1 VRKPVMGCSTRPRA
15 YSSRSRASASTTPGV
30 IHPAQTLSRGK
41 TARSI
46 TTTSSP
52 ATRSRHAQVDP
63 AGPPPTTTTS
73 AEVTSAVQL
82 GARPGYLGRPTR
94 EGELEEPAPLRRERA
109 VDHPAEGAVVLRA
122 DVLQHAHGHEHV
134 VGAADVAVVVL
145 HEFHAT
151 FEALLPRALARV
163 ADLLGRDVER
173 AHFHPVVAGHVQGQC
188 APPAP
193 RLHDR
198 LARAQADL
206 AADVLELGHLR
217 FLEPRLRAGEVRAGV
232 HELLVQPE
240 AVEVVA
246 DVVVVVDVLAR

>member
-94 EGELEEPAPLRRERA
+94 EGELEELE
-109 VDHPAEGAVVLRA
+109 
-122 DVLQHAHGHEHV
+122 
-134 VGAADVAVVVL
+134 
-145 HEFHAT
+145 
-151 FEALLPRALARV
+151 
-163 ADLLGRDVER
+163 
-173 AHFHPVVAGHVQGQC
+173 VAGQE
-188 APPAP
+188 
-193 RLHDR
+193 R
-198 LARAQADL
+198 DL
-206 AADVLELGHLR
+206 G
-217 FLEPRLRAGEVRAGV
+217 AGEVEPPGAHERLVEHLRHALGRLLEALAPVGEGEGV
-232 HELLVQPE
+232 M
-240 AVEVVA
+240 
-246 DVVVVVDVLAR
+246 